1 MPLMH
6 KESQKAFK
14 HNVKEEM
21 EAHPSKRAQNLAIAY
36 AIKRKAEKEH
46 EAHGGEMH
54 MCSGGGCEHPSHYAE
69 GGKVQKDYSGGQKR
83 GPEGYPKYQ
92 EQAQN
97 ERGVHTPVSGVT
109 AFPHG
114 KGTSQAGDYTKE
126 RYAGKP
132 LFSGDKHPAKKEHE
146 RVLSEMKS
154 MPKPKLMAEGGEAP
168 IKGHG
173 RLGVEFDP
181 TLPPR
186 KGYPKNAAEQYEN
199 LKSEHARVSE
209 MSKRD
214 RAMKA
219 FNGKKMAEGGMM
231 TNDGYQSEKKPDVDG
246 DLMPEAHKRAELQ
259 EHVEHMD
266 APDSSVEHAEMNQEG
281 DEDEGAGGGDEID
294 PFVMKIMMGRAKG
307 YSKGGQVANEDS
319 GESSSDSEELAKS
332 ESNEFDELGKS
343 GGMDAQYHGS
353 EEIGDEQ
360 EDEDR
365 DDIVSRVMKSRSK
378 RDRMAVSGEGSTYGR
393 GR

>member
-36 AIKRKAEKEH
+36 ATKRKAEKEH

-54 MCSGGGCEHPSHYAE
+54 MCSGGGCEHPSH
-69 GGKVQKDYSGGQKR
+69 K
-83 GPEGYPKYQ
+83 
-92 EQAQN
+92 
-97 ERGVHTPVSGVT
+97 
-109 AFPHG
+109 
-114 KGTSQAGDYTKE
+114 
-126 RYAGKP
+126 
-132 LFSGDKHPAKKEHE
+132 
-146 RVLSEMKS
+146 
-154 MPKPKLMAEGGEAP
+154 MAEGGYASEA
-168 IKGHG
+168 H
-173 RLGVEFDP
+173 
-181 TLPPR
+181 
-186 KGYPKNAAEQYEN
+186 AA
-199 LKSEHARVSE
+199 A
-209 MSKRD
+209 MSKRE
-214 RAMKA
+214 RAIHA
-219 FNGKKMAEGGMM
+219 FKGKMMAEGGMM

-259 EHVEHMD
+259 EHVEPMN

-319 GESSSDSEELAKS
+319 GESSSDPDEMAKW